1 MSYNRWRPMLWLE
14 SIWLDLR
21 FAVRQFLNAPAF
33 SAIAVLILALGI
45 GMDGAVFTVTNAV
58 LFKGFRLV
66 HRNDR
71 VLYIHDERNGQYSG
85 VSYPDFEDWR
95 REAKAF
101 DGMGAVADLK
111 FALEDRNGLP
121 ERYTA
126 TEITTDGF
134 RLLGQRPILGR
145 DFTASDEGVAIL
157 SFGFWERRF
166 GKDPAI
172 IGRTLDL
179 SGTPTTVIGVM
190 PAGFSFPQD
199 QDLWIPLVPAQNVQ
213 KRDARGLWFAFGHLR
228 DGASL
233 EEARAELE
241 GIGNRLTAAYPQTN
255 QGEVPRPHTFSEFF
269 IGPDARVIYGM
280 LWGAVGF
287 VLLIACANLTN
298 LLLARL
304 MARSREISQRF
315 ALGASRLRIFRQ
327 LFIGNLLLAAA
338 GGLLGWWIAKMTVL
352 SYAQATNP
360 AAGEWRHDL
369 LDYSMDYRAWA
380 YIFAITL
387 TTAFLFGLLPLRYSK
402 EGTRGTAGARGV
414 RRRFHPLLMVQVAF
428 TVILL
433 AGAGAMIHSFLNIYT
448 ADVGARTGRVRT
460 MLLHLPEAKYA
471 DRAAQVSF
479 FGNLKTRLE
488 TIPGVESASIGG
500 APASGTPR
508 PSAYELPG
516 AEPADEKSRPT
527 AVIET
532 ISPDYF
538 RTLGATISVG
548 REFTSFD
555 RSPGDPVAIVN
566 ERFAREHWPQQ
577 NPLGQRIRLFDGAAP
592 EAWRTVVGVASNI
605 IYDPYRQQIRP
616 VIYVPY
622 AQTARA
628 ADMWVLV
635 RSPLSAGDLVA
646 SFRHEINALD
656 PSAIIWLGPFNLSER
671 LTAMGAY
678 GDIRNHAVL
687 LLSFACVALLLASFG
702 LYATMAHSVS
712 RRTREIGVR
721 MAVGATPR
729 DIVQLVLKVA
739 MFPLVA
745 GLVIGLAGSLAVSRV
760 LSSELVRVSPA
771 DPSSL
776 VAAGSV
782 LLAAA
787 ILGCWI
793 PLRHALRL
801 DPALALKGE

>member
-1 MSYNRWRPMLWLE
+1 MLWLE
-14 SIWLDLR
+14 SVWLDLR
-21 FAVRQFLNAPAF
+21 FAVRQFLKAPAF

-45 GMDGAVFTVTNAV
+45 GLDAAVFTVTNAV

-85 VSYPDFEDWR
+85 VSYPDFEDWQH
-95 REAKAF
+95 EATAF

-111 FALEDRNGLP
+111 VTLDDRNGFP

-126 TEITTDGF
+126 TEITTNGF
-134 RLLGQRPILGR
+134 RLLGQQPILGR
-145 DFTASDEGVAIL
+145 DFTTSDERVAIL

-179 SGTPTTVIGVM
+179 SATPTTVIGVM

-199 QDLWIPLVPAQNVQ
+199 QDMWIPLAADQNLQ
-213 KRDARGLWFAFGHLR
+213 KRDARGLWFAFGRLR

-233 EEARAELE
+233 AEARAELE
-241 GIGNRLTAAYPQTN
+241 GIGNRLAAAYPQTN
-255 QGEVPRPHTFSEFF
+255 LGEVPRPHTFSEFF
-269 IGPDARVIYGM
+269 AGPDARVIYGM

-304 MARSREISQRF
+304 MARSREIAQRF
-315 ALGASRLRIFRQ
+315 TLGASRSRIFRQ
-327 LFIGNLLLAAA
+327 LFLENLLLSAA
-338 GGLLGWWIAKMTVL
+338 GGLLGWWIAKMTLL
-352 SYAQATNP
+352 SYAHATNP
-360 AAGEWRHDL
+360 APGDWRHDL
-369 LDYSMDYRAWA
+369 LDYTMDSGAWA
-380 YIFAITL
+380 YLMAVAIA
-387 TTAFLFGLLPLRYSK
+387 TTFLFGLLPSLRFS
-402 EGTRGTAGARGV
+402 RADAARAQPA
-414 RRRFHPLLMVQVAF
+414 RRSLHPLLIAQVAF

-448 ADVGARTGRVRT
+448 ADVGARTANVRT
-460 MLLHLPEAKYA
+460 MLLHLPEGKYA
-471 DRAAQVSF
+471 DRAAQASF
-479 FGNLKTRLE
+479 FDNLKSRLE
-488 TIPGVESASIGG
+488 AIPGVESASMGG
-500 APASGTPR
+500 TPASGMPR

-516 AEPADEKSRPT
+516 SAAADEKSRPT

-538 RTLGATISVG
+538 RTLGATIPTG

-566 ERFAREHWPQQ
+566 ERFAREHWPGQ
-577 NPLGQRIRLFDGAAP
+577 NPLGQRVRLFDGATP
-592 EAWRTVVGVASNI
+592 EVWRTVVGVASNI
-605 IYDPYRQQIRP
+605 IYDPYRQQIQP

-628 ADMWVLV
+628 TDMWVLV
-635 RSPLSAGDLVA
+635 RSPRPVSDLAV
-646 SFRHEINALD
+646 SFRHEIGAVD
-656 PSAIIWLGPFNLSER
+656 PSAIIWLGPFDLTER
-671 LTAMGAY
+671 LTAMGLY
-678 GDIRNHAVL
+678 GNIRNHAVL
-687 LLSFACVALLLASFG
+687 LLGFACVGLLLASFG

-729 DIVQLVLKVA
+729 DIVQLILRVA
-739 MFPLVA
+739 IFPLVA
-745 GLVIGLAGSLAVSRV
+745 GLLIGLAGSLAVGRV
-760 LSSELVRVSPA
+760 LSSELVRVSAA

-776 VAAGSV
+776 VAAGCV

-787 ILGCWI
+787 MLGCWI
-793 PLRHALRL
+793 PLRRALGL
-801 DPALALKGE
+801 DPAFALKGE

>member
-1 MSYNRWRPMLWLE
+1 MLWLE
-14 SIWLDLR
+14 SIWLDFR
-21 FAVRQFLNAPAF
+21 FAARQFLNAPAF
-33 SAIAVLILALGI
+33 SSIAVLILALGI
-45 GMDGAVFTVTNAV
+45 GLDGAVFTVTNAV

-101 DGMGAVADLK
+101 EGMGAVADVK
-111 FALEDRNGLP
+111 FALDDRNGFP

-126 TEITTDGF
+126 TEITTNGF
-134 RLLGQRPILGR
+134 RLLGQQPILGR
-145 DFTASDEGVAIL
+145 DFTPSDEGVAIL

-179 SGTPTTVIGVM
+179 SGIPTTVIGVM

-199 QDLWIPLVPAQNVQ
+199 QDLWIPLVPGPSLE
-213 KRDARGLWFAFGHLR
+213 KRDARGLWFAFGRLR
-228 DGASL
+228 EGAAFA
-233 EEARAELE
+233 EARAELE
-241 GIGNRLTAAYPQTN
+241 GIGSRQASAYPLTN
-255 QGEVPRPHTFSEFF
+255 RGEVPRPHTFSGFF

-304 MARSREISQRF
+304 MARSREISQRI

-327 LFIGNLLLAAA
+327 LFIENLLLSAA
-338 GGLLGWWIAKMTVL
+338 GGVLGWWVAKMSLL
-352 SYAQATNP
+352 SYARATNP

-380 YIFAITL
+380 YILAITVM
-387 TTAFLFGLLPLRYSK
+387 TAFLFGLLPALRYSK
-402 EGTRGTAGARGV
+402 QDVRGMAGARGV
-414 RRRFHPLLMVQVAF
+414 RRRFHPLLVAQVAF

-448 ADVGARTGRVRT
+448 ADVGARTGSVRT
-460 MLLHLPEAKYA
+460 MLLHLPEDKYP

-488 TIPGVESASIGG
+488 AIPGVESASMGG
-500 APASGTPR
+500 APASGAPR

-516 AEPADEKSRPT
+516 GEPSDEKSRPT

-538 RTLGATISVG
+538 RTLGATISAG
-548 REFTSFD
+548 REFTGFD

-566 ERFAREHWPQQ
+566 ERFAREHWPGQ

-592 EAWRTVVGVASNI
+592 EAWRTVVGVAANI

-635 RSPLSAGDLVA
+635 RSPLPAGDLVA
-646 SFRHEINALD
+646 AFRHEVSALD

-671 LTAMGAY
+671 LAAIGAY

-729 DIVQLVLKVA
+729 DIVQLILKVA

-745 GLVIGLAGSLAVSRV
+745 GLMIGLAGSLAVSRV
-760 LSSELVRVSPA
+760 LASELVRVSPA

-776 VAAGSV
+776 VAAGFV

-793 PLRHALRL
+793 PLRRALRL